1 MKTLMIII
9 LVIVALAVIIYVWA
23 TILEKKQEAEILKK
37 RKDSYRSFVARFDK
51 KYGTCSEIIKNPVEF
66 ENDILR
72 VYKESGVLVIKGKAL
87 RFADIIRS
95 RVELDDAFMAHVAPT
110 VETTEVDKTSLI
122 TRSVAGAILGGK
134 TGMLLG
140 GLTAKQKT
148 TTQVMPYNIVD
159 NYCLI
164 IETTLSQHS
173 TKKFQFYD
181 DQELAKRVSKTIN
194 RTIGEYRQV
203 KK

>member
-1 MKTLMIII
+1 M
-9 LVIVALAVIIYVWA
+9 VIYVWA
-23 TILEKKQEAEILKK
+23 TILEKKQEADIMEK

-51 KYGTCSEIIKNPVEF
+51 KYGTCSETIKNPIEF

-72 VYKESGVLVIKGKAL
+72 VYKESRVLVIKEKAL
-87 RFADIIRS
+87 HFADIISS

-110 VETTEVDKTSLI
+110 VKTTEVDKTSFI
-122 TRSVAGAILGGK
+122 TRSAAGAILGGK

-164 IETTLSQHS
+164 IETSLSQHS

-181 DQELAKRVSKTIN
+181 DQELAKKVSKTIN
-194 RTIGEYRQV
+194 RTIGEYRQE

>member
-9 LVIVALAVIIYVWA
+9 LVIVALAVVIYVWA
-23 TILEKKQEAEILKK
+23 TILEKKQEAGIMEK
-37 RKDSYRSFVARFDK
+37 RKSSYRSFVARFDK
-51 KYGTCSEIIKNPVEF
+51 KYGTCSETIKNPIEF

-72 VYKESGVLVIKGKAL
+72 VYKESGVLVIKGEVL
-87 RFADIIRS
+87 RFADIIS
-95 RVELDDAFMAHVAPT
+95 NRVELDDAFMAHVAPT

-122 TRSVAGAILGGK
+122 TRSAAGAILGGK

-164 IETTLSQHS
+164 IKTTLNQHPI
-173 TKKFQFYD
+173 KKFQFYD
-181 DQELAKRVSKTIN
+181 DQELAKKVSKTIN

>member
-1 MKTLMIII
+1 M
-9 LVIVALAVIIYVWA
+9 IIYVLA
-23 TILEKKQEAEILKK
+23 TILEKKQEVEILKK

-51 KYGTCSEIIKNPVEF
+51 KYGTCSETIKNPIEF

-72 VYKESGVLVIKGKAL
+72 VYKESGVLVIKEKAL
-87 RFADIIRS
+87 HFADIISS

-110 VETTEVDKTSLI
+110 VETTEVDKTSFI
-122 TRSVAGAILGGK
+122 TRSAAGAILGGK

-164 IETTLSQHS
+164 IETSLSQHS

>member
-1 MKTLMIII
+1 MKTIMIII
-9 LVIVALAVIIYVWA
+9 LVIVALAVIIYVLA
-23 TILEKKQEAEILKK
+23 TILEKKQEVEILKK

-51 KYGTCSEIIKNPVEF
+51 KYGTCSETIKNPIEF

-87 RFADIIRS
+87 HLADIIRS
-95 RVELDDAFMAHVAPT
+95 RVELDDASMAHVAPT

-122 TRSVAGAILGGK
+122 TRSAAGAILGGK

-159 NYCLI
+159 NYCL
-164 IETTLSQHS
+164 T
-173 TKKFQFYD
+173 
-181 DQELAKRVSKTIN
+181 
-194 RTIGEYRQV
+194 
-203 KK
+203 

>member
-1 MKTLMIII
+1 MKPLMIII
-9 LVIVALAVIIYVWA
+9 LVIVALAVIIYVLA
-23 TILEKKQEAEILKK
+23 TILEKKREADIMEK
-37 RKDSYRSFVARFDK
+37 RKSSYRSFVTRFDK
-51 KYGTCSEIIKNPVEF
+51 KYGTCSETIKNPIEF

-72 VYKESGVLVIKGKAL
+72 VYKESGVLVIKGKVL
-87 RFADIIRS
+87 HLADIISS
-95 RVELDDAFMAHVAPT
+95 RVELDVASMAYVAPT
-110 VETTEVDKTSLI
+110 VETTEVDKTSFI

-148 TTQVMPYNIVD
+148 TTQVTAYDAVD

-164 IETTLSQHS
+164 IETSLNQHPI
-173 TKKFQFYD
+173 KKFQFYD
-181 DQELAKRVSKTIN
+181 DQELAKKVSKTIN
-194 RTIGEYRQV
+194 RTIGEYRQE

>member
-1 MKTLMIII
+1 MKSLMIII

-37 RKDSYRSFVARFDK
+37 RKDSYRSFVTRFDK
-51 KYGTCSEIIKNPVEF
+51 KYGTCSETIKNPIEF

-72 VYKESGVLVIKGKAL
+72 VYKESGVLVIKEKVL
-87 RFADIIRS
+87 HFADIISS
-95 RVELDDAFMAHVAPT
+95 RVELDDSSMAYVAPT
-110 VETTEVDKTSLI
+110 VKTTEVDKTSLI

-148 TTQVMPYNIVD
+148 TTQVMPYDAVD

-164 IETTLSQHS
+164 IETSLSQHPI
-173 TKKFQFYD
+173 KKFQFYD

>member
-1 MKTLMIII
+1 M
-9 LVIVALAVIIYVWA
+9 IIYVLA

-51 KYGTCSEIIKNPVEF
+51 KYGTCSEIIKNPIEF

-72 VYKESGVLVIKGKAL
+72 VYKESGVLVIKEKVL
-87 RFADIIRS
+87 HFADIIRS
-95 RVELDDAFMAHVAPT
+95 KVELDDASMSYVAPT

-122 TRSVAGAILGGK
+122 TRSAAGAILGGK

-148 TTQVMPYNIVD
+148 TTQVTAYDAVD
-159 NYCLI
+159 NYCII
-164 IETTLSQHS
+164 IETSLSQHPI
-173 TKKFQFYD
+173 KKFQFYD